1 MSTKLKE
8 QTELKGGATGPENS
22 PENSPRRV
30 ALIRDALQRL
40 KAEGDGEDEKTSVA
54 TALREEY
61 KNHLDLYKHYLTVAA
76 TFNAFYYAVTGAVVS
91 YALTGGQWRAAA
103 LIFPMLMTFFFV
115 LVFWKAWK
123 LFAQAEEDIKDIA
136 GSLGCERAEVH
147 ILTRILQ
154 CSYYMYFFNC
164 LALLIL
170 LISKLTGLYPL
181 D

>member
-1 MSTKLKE
+1 MTKIILSTPAPAQKVHE
-8 QTELKGGATGPENS
+8 VVAEIFQAATI
-22 PENSPRRV
+22 
-30 ALIRDALQRL
+30 ALVGVLGI
-40 KAEGDGEDEKTSVA
+40 
-54 TALREEY
+54 
-61 KNHLDLYKHYLTVAA
+61 LTVAA